1 MYASDMG
8 YCTNCRRR
16 VRVAVS
22 FCPECRQLLLRVA
35 HHHRRY
41 SQPSAKPARPT
52 RKPCSSTGRRELE
65 RVVVAAAVGW
75 LGRRKNIG
83 QALVVLAL
91 GLLLMLVVVFSAMRS
106 GDDEY
111 TGEMRTK
118 SLVYDTDSDG
128 KLGLYWMDDQ
138 ANSRKATPEEIKR
151 CDKLHPDEAIPV
163 CQTTYYEKADNKQ

>member
-41 SQPSAKPARPT
+41 SQPSAKPVRPT
-52 RKPCSSTGRRELE
+52 RKPRSSTGRRELE
-65 RVVVAAAVGW
+65 RVVVAAAIGW

-106 GDDEY
+106 GEDEY

-128 KLGLYWMDDQ
+128 KMGLYWMDDQ
-138 ANSRKATPEEIKR
+138 ANSRKATPEEIRR

-163 CQTTYYEKADNKQ
+163 CQTTYYEKADNKL